1 MDPFRRLQRCPVVRG
16 HAPPMQAVLIRREG
30 GSRVRHSIKTAPAP
44 APAHFG
50 RQSSIHTSSQ
60 LCLFLGR
67 VEVGRKLSSKQAGVV
82 DDQEMLGAWNA
93 GPGPLA
99 GPAPAQPQPPS
110 RQLSFV
116 WGPRCCVTASP
127 ERSLAIRSRHCAGQF
142 PPASSVRTS
151 HQPPQFERSQL
162 QTCAARPVRTSNRIK
177 REAVLAERSET
188 IKIYRPSALGSHQE
202 TL

>member
-30 GSRVRHSIKTAPAP
+30 GPGSGIPLKPRRHRHRHT
-44 APAHFG
+44 FG
-50 RQSSIHTSSQ
+50 RQSSIRTSSQ

-99 GPAPAQPQPPS
+99 GPAPAQNQPPS
-110 RQLSFV
+110 RQLCFV

-142 PPASSVRTS
+142 PPASSLRTS

-202 TL
+202 AL

>member
-30 GSRVRHSIKTAPAP
+30 GPGSGIPSKPRRHRHRHT
-44 APAHFG
+44 FG
-50 RQSSIHTSSQ
+50 RQSSIRTSSQ

-99 GPAPAQPQPPS
+99 GPAPAQNQPPS

-151 HQPPQFERSQL
+151 HQPLLSSSDPNSRLVQL
-162 QTCAARPVRTSNRIK
+162 DQSEHRT
-177 REAVLAERSET
+177 
-188 IKIYRPSALGSHQE
+188 G
-202 TL
+202 